1 MNEQELP
8 TFTYI
13 VPGTPVSLPFV
24 IVLREPLPVH
34 AARVIASTAATRIAL
49 GLLILE
55 RIVTDA
61 RQGRF
66 EENRY
71 FKYR

>member
-34 AARVIASTAATRIAL
+34 AARVIA
-49 GLLILE
+49 
-55 RIVTDA
+55 DA
-61 RQGRF
+61 VRT
-66 EENRY
+66 NRNH
-71 FKYR
+71 RPLTTQS